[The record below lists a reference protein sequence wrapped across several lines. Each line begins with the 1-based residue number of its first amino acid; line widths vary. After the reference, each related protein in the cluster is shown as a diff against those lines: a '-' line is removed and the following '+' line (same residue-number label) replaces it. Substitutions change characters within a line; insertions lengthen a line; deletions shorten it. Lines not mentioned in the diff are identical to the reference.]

1 MIITFLFIN
10 YNHSKKISNFS
21 IRLFTDQELRG
32 NQIYFRGRFMYKNEI
47 KGFKL
52 LTLND
57 KNGKYSPITT
67 LDIPHSNNNNNKKN
81 EKIKQDYIYSLFIW
95 TLDKKQNESIEKIKM
110 FSELTGNIVH
120 DLHLAINSK
129 KINLNK

>member
-1 MIITFLFIN
+1 
-10 YNHSKKISNFS
+10 
-21 IRLFTDQELRG
+21 
-32 NQIYFRGRFMYKNEI
+32 MYKNEI